1 MEDYYALLE
10 IGQTWSVQEI
20 DAHLV
25 ALNRRY
31 RSRVRHNDPV
41 VRENANEQLQLLNR
55 AMAHLGSDKDKN
67 HYDQELAVYREEE
80 ELRQPLSN
88 VDLYQIL
95 RLDMSMTGEEIEL
108 SLDAREAEVGNNLED
123 EIVEREKKLIVLARR
138 ILLDPKQR
146 ASYDDQLL
154 QRLKWAEERD
164 AQQPVPLAVNS
175 THVASWMELEPVLEA
190 HPQEGLKLLQ
200 NGEVEAWLRWSLGD
214 SQRADQVHMLSEQ
227 ATRSATPF
235 MEFDELLRLVNGNR
249 PLVLYAKSSGPGNK
263 NAVTIHHAA
272 EIPQLADKH
281 WQLFITQ
288 FDYITDWLAQ
298 YSAPSVIDALNQYPQ
313 TDNTEIWLERL
324 IYTVKP
330 DHKPPSIQITNAPNN
345 LINLGDVKA
354 WSSPTHAFGIKHEGR
369 GYLYGQIATTVDW
382 LLVNASSFAGKSTSV
397 TVQVDKGKMQSGANN
412 QGEIEIT
419 PLDGRIHPIRI
430 RVSAS
435 QKTFLQSVTG
445 LFGGRR

>member
-10 IGQTWSVQEI
+10 IDQTWSVQEI

-55 AMAHLGSDKDKN
+55 AMAHLGSDEDKN
-67 HYDQELAVYREEE
+67 RYDQELAVYREEE
-80 ELRQPLSN
+80 ELRQPLSD

-95 RLDMSMTGEEIEL
+95 RLDRSMAGEKIEL
-108 SLDAREAEVGNNLED
+108 SLDAREVEVGSNPD
-123 EIVEREKKLIVLARR
+123 AEIAEREKKLIMLARR
-138 ILLDPKQR
+138 ILLDPMQR
-146 ASYDDQLL
+146 TSYDEQLS
-154 QRLKWAEERD
+154 QRQRWAAERD
-164 AQQPVPLAVNS
+164 AQQPVPLAVNG
-175 THVASWMELEPVLEA
+175 THVATWIELEPILEA
-190 HPQEGLKLLQ
+190 HPHDGLKLLQ
-200 NGEVEAWLRWSLGD
+200 TGEVEAWLRWSLGD
-214 SQRADQVHMLSEQ
+214 SQRADQVRMLSDQ

-235 MEFDELLRLVNGNR
+235 MEFEELLRLVNGNR
-249 PLVLYAKSSGPGNK
+249 PLVLYAKSSGLGSK

-272 EIPQLADKH
+272 EIPELADKH
-281 WQLFITQ
+281 WQLFTTQ

-298 YSAPSVIDALNQYPQ
+298 YSAPNVIDALNQYAQ
-313 TDNTEIWLERL
+313 TDNTQIWLERL
-324 IYTVKP
+324 IYTIKP
-330 DHKPPSIQITNAPNN
+330 DHNPPSIQITNAPNN
-345 LINLGDVKA
+345 LIDLGDVKT

-369 GYLYGQIATTVDW
+369 GYLYGRIATTVDW
-382 LLVNASSFAGKSTSV
+382 LLVNASTFAGKSTSI
-397 TVQVDKGKMQSGANN
+397 TVQVDKGKMQTGANN
-412 QGEIEIT
+412 QGEIKIT
-419 PLDGRIHPIRI
+419 PLDGRIDPIRI